1 MSGTAFRKTGAAA
14 MAAAAVMAVSVTLPA
29 PAQAYVG
36 KHNLKNYA
44 TGRCLDS
51 NWDGAVYTLPCAP
64 NGTNAHQMW
73 EPLLQYRDGVNPDIV
88 VLRND
93 ATGRCLARINS
104 TGELRTIV
112 ECDDN
117 DSYAT
122 VEWYAQGSS
131 WKRVIFSH
139 WYGNTSYA
147 VDSNFTGGAYA
158 QAWNGGLRQQW
169 NFKS

>member
-1 MSGTAFRKTGAAA
+1 M
-14 MAAAAVMAVSVTLPA
+14 
-29 PAQAYVG
+29 
-36 KHNLKNYA
+36 
-44 TGRCLDS
+44 
-51 NWDGAVYTLPCAP
+51 YTLPCAP

-117 DSYAT
+117 DGYAT
-122 VEWYAQGSS
+122 VEWYAQGAS
-131 WKRVIFSH
+131 WRRVVFSH

-158 QAWNGGLRQQW
+158 QAWNGGLHQQW
-169 NFKS
+169 NFKSRSGCGATPAPRRPSPGTARARSPPVSAPQAPR